1 MTPGGDLIKQ
11 SDFCT
16 LTLEVS
22 ASGFAKRLKAMKR
35 RAYPTAYR
43 LIDASRRVKF
53 ASVTAHHPRYL
64 GIFGSGLLGPIYHGA
79 SK

>member
-22 ASGFAKRLKAMKR
+22 GFAKQLKSMKR

-64 GIFGSGLLGPIYHGA
+64 GIFGSGLLGPIYYGA
-79 SK
+79 LK